1 MKPLLLGAA
10 ALALAAAVNLSPAM
24 ALGPKPSGGNTWP
37 RMSRPVMPALSAAV
51 GSPAH
56 YEFRYGYDKRAAWRG
71 HWVLAR

>member
-1 MKPLLLGAA
+1 MKPLFLSAA

-24 ALGPKPSGGNTWP
+24 ALRPKPSGGNTWP
-37 RMSRPVMPALSAAV
+37 GMSRPVMPASAAVV

-56 YEFRYGYDKRAAWRG
+56 YEFRYDYDKHAAWRG